1 MAEERIKN
9 IVEYKKLANIRL
21 KSGFIFKSVRDPSE
35 DVESEIK
42 AYLESQRA
50 SFNQRVESTF
60 DLPEGEYTKFEF
72 FWTPQ
77 RAKRVAADDDRIEQD
92 KVWFRSQAKISLLY
106 LKLRYLIIFKTE
118 FKFAVTE
125 AGCGGNGAIY
135 STGGRNFTLEEIYFN
150 KITTVGAYHDEELYN
165 VINPG
170 CSGENKSTFNVTEDG
185 FVIRAGEAFRITAS
199 QSFAQE
205 LRDARNMIN
214 GKISGV
220 N

>member
-106 LKLRYLIIFKTE
+106 LKL
-118 FKFAVTE
+118 
-125 AGCGGNGAIY
+125 
-135 STGGRNFTLEEIYFN
+135 
-150 KITTVGAYHDEELYN
+150 
-165 VINPG
+165 
-170 CSGENKSTFNVTEDG
+170 
-185 FVIRAGEAFRITAS
+185 
-199 QSFAQE
+199 
-205 LRDARNMIN
+205 
-214 GKISGV
+214 ISH
-220 N
+220 NI